1 MSRSATPPEVE
12 IHVSG
17 CTEGELEKALRAAA
31 TGLAKKRETEAQ
43 ETLSDQNPAARHL
56 VRFIDEAYRTMV
68 DSLAD
73 QINKILAE
81 GEAHL

>member
-1 MSRSATPPEVE
+1 VSRSATPPEVE

-17 CTEGELEKALRAAA
+17 CTEGELEKALQAAA

>member
-1 MSRSATPPEVE
+1 VSRSATPPEVE

-17 CTEGELEKALRAAA
+17 CTEGELEKALRVAA

-43 ETLSDQNPAARHL
+43 ETLSDQNPATRHL

-73 QINKILAE
+73 QINKILE
-81 GEAHL
+81 EV